1 MARIP
6 RKEVG
11 WTHEVEPPPEDSR
24 VKLWTVWGPAL
35 SGGPVHC
42 GDQDAAETVA
52 AALNLAH
59 NFRYI
64 QARVNDIANAA
75 EYFQEFK

>member
-1 MARIP
+1 MANVP

-11 WTHEVEPPPEDSR
+11 WKHEIQPPQEGS
-24 VKLWTVWGPAL
+24 LAQMWTVWGPAL
-35 SGGPVHC
+35 IGPVYC
-42 GDQDAAETVA
+42 GSQDEAETIA

-75 EYFQEFK
+75 EYFQEFR